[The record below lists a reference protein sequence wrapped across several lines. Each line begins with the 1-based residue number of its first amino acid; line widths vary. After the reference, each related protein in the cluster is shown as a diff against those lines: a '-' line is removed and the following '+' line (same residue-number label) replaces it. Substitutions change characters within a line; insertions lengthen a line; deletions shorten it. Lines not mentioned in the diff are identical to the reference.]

1 MSQLGQLISV
11 VTGVTSLTGDS
22 GGALSGALKIKG
34 GSNITT
40 AAAGTDI
47 TVNVSG
53 TTNHAIQLGNV
64 GGSLSSLGV
73 GATGTVL
80 TGVTG
85 ADPAFSASP
94 TVTTMYAGT
103 FDTNVAAAA
112 VTLSGTTLSADGTD
126 VDININITAKGA
138 GKVIIDD
145 LQLTTDLAVTEGGT
159 GVSTLLDHG
168 LLVGSGAAAID
179 SVAVGATGTI
189 LQGVTANDPTWSTA
203 TYPSTVTKGDVL
215 VASANNVVGVV
226 NDVVNAGYLLTANV
240 GAAPTFQAPPAGV
253 TYASDAETIAGT
265 VTNKAVAP
273 SNLKAKL
280 GTQTIHALPIGA
292 SDSAALGWLAVG
304 TTGKYLRA
312 ATTADPGWS
321 TLTLPDTVTKGDVL
335 VASADNVVDIVA
347 GATTAGWVL
356 TANGALSAPTF
367 QAPAADGIT
376 SVSGTANQI
385 TASTLAGAVTLSTP
399 ATFIAPGTIAS
410 TTTNTAGTNLIST
423 AGDLLLPASNG
434 ATTQGSIRLNNICFL
449 TSGWTTD
456 NVLIGYEAGLPSNT
470 THSRGTFIGYRAGKF
485 AAINSWPTNGGGT
498 DNVGVGYNAMGLGGG
513 GGGNANVSNNTAVG
527 SYALAYSAWNSG
539 NNTAVG
545 YKAGYTGGKDV
556 SGNTFVGYQAGM
568 NFNYTFG
575 GKCTAVGYRAG
586 ENWNNAGAGYNIAL
600 GESVLGVAG
609 EANVMRLGCPFIT
622 SYGITTTYVAGIY
635 NTAVGATAGVVLS
648 DSSHQLG
655 GLAGAANTILIGGT
669 KPSFTGSPTVS
680 GTITGNAISST
691 TTVTAGTDL
700 ISTAGNLKLPTSSS
714 TVGQIQI
721 NSKRWLHAIGHEENV
736 YVGNLAG
743 NVAGGG
749 KYNTIV
755 GSQSGQA
762 LTNAGGGSE
771 GNSNVILGHSSLNS
785 ATSGM
790 LNCVTGTYGLRN
802 VTSGNMNLA
811 LGCYTIGQALITGN
825 YNVLIGHSDHSVGA
839 VYYGAGYGYTGA
851 ESSNICIGASGT
863 AGESNKIRIG
873 TQGNG
878 NCQQDALY
886 IAGAYGV
893 TPAGTLNIA
902 LVDSNGQFGSVVSL
916 AVAQGGTGANSLT
929 DHGILLGSGTGAI
942 TPLGVASDGQLA
954 IGSTGADPVLAT
966 ITAGANVTVTNGA
979 GSITVASSI
988 NTVNDQTDSYQLVA
1002 GDAGK
1007 FITMTKGS
1015 ANTLTVPKDATVN
1028 FAVGTYIT
1036 VYQGG
1041 AGVTTIAP
1049 EDGTI
1054 VINSVAGN
1062 LDISAQYGVAKL
1074 HKIAANSWVA
1084 YGDLA

>member
-11 VTGVTSLTGDS
+11 TLGVTSLTGDS

-367 QAPAADGIT
+367 QAPAAGGIT

-385 TASTLAGAVTLSTP
+385 TASTLLGAVTLSTP
-399 ATFIAPGTIAS
+399 NTFIAPGTIGA
-410 TTTNTAGTNLIST
+410 TTTVTAGTNLIST
-423 AGDLLLPASNG
+423 AGYLRLPKVSSTKGYISTNSNVVFHQYDSGGYEESLYIGVGAGNFTTSQRYSCGVGKNTLHDATGGGGQNIAFGASCLEHLTSGAFNNAFGQTGGGLLKTGSYNLFLGGFLGSNYTGNVYTGSESSNIIIMNTGVVGESNKIRIGTYGSGNAQQDTAYIAGIVHASNG
-434 ATTQGSIRLNNICFL
+434 LISDAGNI
-449 TSGWTTD
+449 S
-456 NVLIGYEAGLPSNT
+456 
-470 THSRGTFIGYRAGKF
+470 
-485 AAINSWPTNGGGT
+485 
-498 DNVGVGYNAMGLGGG
+498 
-513 GGGNANVSNNTAVG
+513 
-527 SYALAYSAWNSG
+527 
-539 NNTAVG
+539 
-545 YKAGYTGGKDV
+545 
-556 SGNTFVGYQAGM
+556 
-568 NFNYTFG
+568 
-575 GKCTAVGYRAG
+575 
-586 ENWNNAGAGYNIAL
+586 
-600 GESVLGVAG
+600 
-609 EANVMRLGCPFIT
+609 
-622 SYGITTTYVAGIY
+622 
-635 NTAVGATAGVVLS
+635 ATAGS
-648 DSSHQLG
+648 
-655 GLAGAANTILIGGT
+655 
-669 KPSFTGSPTVS
+669 VS
-680 GTITGNAISST
+680 AS

-700 ISTAGNLKLPTSSS
+700 TSTAGNLKLPTTSS
-714 TVGQIQI
+714 TVGQVRI
-721 NSKRWLHAIGHEENV
+721 NNVRVFHTYGSVNTFVGQESGNFTTTAGANTGIGTYTLQSLDTTASHKG
-736 YVGNLAG
+736 GNSAFGYGSLQACTSG
-743 NVAGGG
+743 YNNVAF
-749 KYNTIV
+749 
-755 GSQSGQA
+755 
-762 LTNAGGGSE
+762 
-771 GNSNVILGHSSLNS
+771 GNSCLYNLTQGHHN
-785 ATSGM
+785 TSVGPYPTAYY
-790 LNCVTGTYGLRN
+790 LTTGSFN
-802 VTSGNMNLA
+802 VTIGTTGLQDGISGSYWGSGKNLTSNETSNFLIGA
-811 LGCYTIGQALITGN
+811 LGVT
-825 YNVLIGHSDHSVGA
+825 
-839 VYYGAGYGYTGA
+839 
-851 ESSNICIGASGT
+851 
-863 AGESNKIRIG
+863 GESNRLEIG
-873 TQGNG
+873 
-878 NCQQDALY
+878 
-886 IAGAYGV
+886 YGSGTGSAQINKAFIHGIYGR
-893 TPAGTLNIA
+893 TPAGTLNVA
-902 LVDSNGQFGSVVSL
+902 LIDSNGQLGSVASL
-916 AVAQGGTGANSLT
+916 SVANGGTGAATLT

-942 TPLGVASDGQLA
+942 TPLGVASDGQLP